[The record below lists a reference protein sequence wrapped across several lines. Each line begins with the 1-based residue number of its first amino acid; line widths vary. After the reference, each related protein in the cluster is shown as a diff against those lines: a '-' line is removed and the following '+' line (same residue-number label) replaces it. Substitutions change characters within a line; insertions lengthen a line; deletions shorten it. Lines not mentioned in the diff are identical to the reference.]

1 MKPMRKNQ
9 LYFLFSFLF
18 LLACS
23 KNNNAG
29 STPVPPPTDT
39 TSTTAVIPG
48 ISYWLT
54 NADGSSLLQKQTTV
68 LTYSN
73 SAGNNA
79 TIKVDTTQSFQTI
92 DGFGFTLTGGSAYV
106 MNRLDLATKN
116 KLLAEL
122 FGNDSSS
129 VGISYLRISIG
140 ASDMDDNVFS
150 YDDMP
155 AGQTDINLAHFSLS
169 NSETDLIPLLKNIVA
184 INPNIKIIATP
195 WSAPVWMKDSST
207 TIGSSLQPGYF
218 GVYAAYFV
226 KYIQAMQA
234 NGITINAVTPQ
245 NEPLNPNNNPSM
257 YMTAADQAAFI
268 KTALGPA
275 FKTAGLTTKIITYDH
290 NCDAPNYPIT
300 VLTDADAQPYID
312 GSAFHLYAGD
322 ISALS
327 IVHNAFPGK
336 NIYFTEQY
344 TSATANFDGDL
355 KWHVKNVIIG
365 STRNWSRNALEWNLA
380 TDENFGPH
388 TNGGCTT
395 CKGAITVGS
404 SVTRNVSYY
413 IVAHASKFVTPG
425 SVRIASN
432 ITGSL
437 YNVAFK
443 RPDGKKVLIVENDGD
458 NSTVFTIAFA
468 GKKVTATL
476 DGGAVATYVW

>member
-1 MKPMRKNQ
+1 M
-9 LYFLFSFLF
+9 YCLFFFTFFYLS
-18 LLACS
+18 ACS
-23 KNNNAG
+23 KNNNAH
-29 STPVPPPTDT
+29 STPVTPPTDT
-39 TSTTAVIPG
+39 TTTTVTAAIPNVN
-48 ISYWLT
+48 YWLT
-54 NADGSSLLQKQTTV
+54 NADGSALLQKQTTP
-68 LTYSN
+68 LSYSN
-73 SAGNNA
+73 TADNNA
-79 TIKVDTTQSFQTI
+79 TITVDTTQSFQTI

-106 MNRLDLATKN
+106 MNRLDPATKN

-140 ASDMDDNVFS
+140 ASDMDDSVFS

-155 AGQTDINLAHFSLS
+155 AGGTDINLTHFSLAR
-169 NSETDLIPLLKNIVA
+169 SETDLIPLLQSIIT

-207 TIGSSLQPGYF
+207 TIGRSLQPGYY
-218 GVYAAYFV
+218 GVYATYFV
-226 KYIQAMQA
+226 KFIQAMQA
-234 NGITINAVTPQ
+234 NGITIDAVTPQ

-257 YMTAADQAAFI
+257 YMAATDQAAFI

-275 FKTAGLTTKIITYDH
+275 FKTAGLATKIITYDH
-290 NCDAPNYPIT
+290 NCDMPNYPVT
-300 VLTDADAQPYID
+300 VLSDAGANPYVD

-322 ISALS
+322 ISALNT
-327 IVHNAFPGK
+327 VHNSFPDK

-344 TSATANFDGDL
+344 TATTGSFDGDL
-355 KWHVKNVIIG
+355 KWHLRNVIIG

-380 TDENFGPH
+380 TDESFGPH
-388 TNGGCTT
+388 TIGGCTT
-395 CKGAITVGS
+395 CKGALTIGS

-413 IVAHASKFVTPG
+413 IIAHASKFVTPG
-425 SVRIASN
+425 SVRIASA

-443 RPDGKKVLIVENDGD
+443 RPDGKKVLVVENDGD
-458 NSTVFTIAFA
+458 TATAFNIAFG

-476 DGGAVATYVW
+476 SGGAVATYIW